1 MPQNRLNLNFKLDL
15 RSERLD
21 YVRSYLSTLKFEPT
35 SEELDLIAKY
45 ILWGKNDGTERDGV
59 ARLKSDGVELESRR
73 NEWNRSAQLES
84 LDELLETPGFNEAIL
99 DRPVTRKVRETF
111 SRSTA
116 RKTAPT
122 SVLAALEALWR
133 SIDTTEL
140 ETSFYD
146 LAHAKRTSP
155 IRPQLLSRFSAPEIE
170 AIRTQAASLTPFK
183 YLKLRHE
190 LVELRQEQYT
200 LKDTYSQSVG
210 AFLTPEPLVHSYT
223 TIEHIAP
230 LDFIAPAS
238 SKLFKAVFNPLRFC
252 APNDFSEQDLKQIT
266 KFLWTA
272 PSAPDHRSI
281 DFTNPDHL
289 NALYILRYDLE
300 DLVKSETLPI
310 DSNLESL
317 LKILEC
323 YESLAR
329 LEPIHLRILELKAM
343 RFMNQQ
349 ISDDLK
355 ANFGK
360 LYHPNYISTLYWK
373 KCIGEIAEAAKRHRV
388 VVENL
393 CFPENF
399 KQCKDCG
406 EVLLMDEISFV
417 KRSRSKDGFSPRCKR
432 CEKIKRDARS

>member
-21 YVRSYLSTLKFEPT
+21 YVKAYLNSIRFEPT

-45 ILWGKNDGTERDGV
+45 ILWGKNDLSERDGV
-59 ARLKSDGVELESRR
+59 ARLKTDGVELESRR
-73 NEWNRSAQLES
+73 SEWNRSAQLES

-99 DRPVTRKVRETF
+99 DRPVTRRVRETF
-111 SRSTA
+111 SRSAA
-116 RKTAPT
+116 RRTAPT
-122 SVLAALEALWR
+122 SVLSALESLWR

-155 IRPQLLSRFSAPEIE
+155 IRPQLLARFTPSEID
-170 AIRTQAASLTPFK
+170 AIRTQAASLTQFK

-190 LVELRQEQYT
+190 LVELRQQQYT

-210 AFLTPEPLVHSYT
+210 AFLTPEPLVHSYA
-223 TIEHIAP
+223 TIETISP
-230 LDFIAPAS
+230 LNFIAPAS
-238 SKLFKAVFNPLRFC
+238 TPLFKSVFNPLRFC
-252 APNDFSEQDLKQIT
+252 APNDFNESDLKKIT
-266 KFLWTA
+266 SILWTA
-272 PSAPDHRSI
+272 PAAPDHGAI

-289 NALYILRYDLE
+289 NALYTLKYDLE
-300 DLVKSETLPI
+300 DLVKSQTLPI

-317 LKILEC
+317 LVILKC

-329 LEPIHLRILELKAM
+329 LGPMHLRILELKTKH
-343 RFMNQQ
+343 FMNQQ
-349 ISDDLK
+349 ISEDLK
-355 ANFGK
+355 KNFGK

-373 KCIGEIAEAAKRHRV
+373 KCIGEIGEAARRHRL

-406 EVLLMDEISFV
+406 EILLLDEVNFV

-432 CEKIKRDARS
+432 CEKIKRDART